1 MADKEE
7 EPKVAAEAAEATT
20 EGDATVPAEEGA
32 EKKEGGKA
40 KGKGKGGKPPARK
53 ASALT
58 KEKALAQ
65 INSLDPDDDEREA
78 MSKKISWILRKG
90 YSRIGIEGQQ
100 DWIKF
105 DDLLNC
111 DLLEVPEKSEEK
123 LMSVIEES
131 NQQKLRY
138 EIKQTDNGKMIRA
151 LKKEERKSK
160 GGHEPGEKRRP
171 AEGWQAQQAYGGE
184 ASKLNGEA
192 AAFVP
197 GQGGASA
204 AANPMAAYQMAYMAQ
219 AYGMGFNPYSMYGY
233 GGAYAAAQAAAA
245 APKAKPADAGSGT
258 QRFQG
263 RIKSF
268 NVEKGYGFIESAQ
281 SYDVYGRD
289 VFLHK
294 AHLGEKE
301 VGAFVSFT
309 VEMNKSGMPQ
319 GRDLA
324 ASDGSMAKGK
334 GKGKGKEGGKGKG
347 KGKGEGKEGKKG
359 DKKDDKKEGDE
370 AKESEET
377 AAKASEDVDAK

>member
-1 MADKEE
+1 MADKDE
-7 EPKVAAEAAEATT
+7 EPTAAAAANT
-20 EGDATVPAEEGA
+20 EGDATLPAAAVEG
-32 EKKEGGKA
+32 KEGGKA
-40 KGKGKGGKPPARK
+40 KGKGKGGKGASPRK
-53 ASALT
+53 SSALT

-90 YSRIGIEGQQ
+90 YSRIGIEATHG

-105 DDLLNC
+105 EDLLNC
-111 DLLEVPEKSEEK
+111 DLLEVPDKSEEK
-123 LMSVIEES
+123 LMSVIDES

-138 EIKQTDNGKMIRA
+138 EIKESDNGKLIRA

-171 AEGWQAQQAYGGE
+171 AEGWQAQQAYG
-184 ASKLNGEA
+184 APLDSSKLNGDA

-197 GQGGASA
+197 GQGGAAA

-245 APKAKPADAGSGT
+245 APKAAAKDDPSR
-258 QRFQG
+258 RFQG

-268 NVEKGYGFIESAQ
+268 NVEKGYGFIESSQ

-324 ASDGSMAKGK
+324 ASDGSMAKGSK
-334 GKGKGKEGGKGKG
+334 GKGKG
-347 KGKGEGKEGKKG
+347 KGKKGEGKGEGKKKG

-377 AAKASEDVDAK
+377 AAKAAEDVDAK

>member
-7 EPKVAAEAAEATT
+7 EPKAAAEATT
-20 EGDATVPAEEGA
+20 EGDASPAAA
-32 EKKEGGKA
+32 EKEGGKT
-40 KGKGKGGKPPARK
+40 KGKGKGKPPARK

-90 YSRIGIEGQQ
+90 YSRIGIEGQH

-111 DLLEVPEKSEEK
+111 DLLEVPDKSAEK
-123 LMSVIEES
+123 LMSVIDES

-138 EIKQTDNGKMIRA
+138 EIKETDNGKLIRA

-160 GGHEPGEKRRP
+160 GGHEPGEKR
-171 AEGWQAQQAYGGE
+171 ASGGWQAQQAYSGGD
-184 ASKLNGEA
+184 ASKLNGDA

-197 GQGGASA
+197 GQGGAAA

-245 APKAKPADAGSGT
+245 APKAATKDGN

-281 SYDVYGRD
+281 SYEVYGRD

-319 GRDLA
+319 GRDLG

-334 GKGKGKEGGKGKG
+334 SKGKGKKGE
-347 KGKGEGKEGKKG
+347 GKGEGKKKG
-359 DKKDDKKEGDE
+359 DKKDKKQEGDE

-377 AAKASEDVDAK
+377 AAKAAEDVDAK